1 MCAQHQLLRVSAG
14 GQLLVLLHCT
24 KVGLNGRCYENR
36 STFFSLDKKIFANIH
51 FLFLFLFFLGG
62 HHFFVCFGFCLFV
75 FVFFGE
81 KYFLFICFF
90 YSFGFFLISIDEPLY
105 TVFLSNAFFVL
116 SLSLIFYN
124 ALCFSVTEM
133 FTLFILTKITTV
145 PDFVLQQKV
154 QT

>member
-1 MCAQHQLLRVSAG
+1 MRIVAHSFPW
-14 GQLLVLLHCT
+14 T
-24 KVGLNGRCYENR
+24 
-36 STFFSLDKKIFANIH
+36 KIFLPIYIFYFYFYFFWGGTIFLFALA
-51 FLFLFLFFLGG
+51 FVCLFLF
-62 HHFFVCFGFCLFV
+62 
-75 FVFFGE
+75 FFGE

-90 YSFGFFLISIDEPLY
+90 YSFAFFLTSIDEPLY

-116 SLSLIFYN
+116 SPSLIFYN